1 MKRTP
6 QTEQTHSYPVEWN
19 TVPDLP
25 PVGRRVHLDRT
36 YGALYKVCLDDVWYL
51 IRFSHFGRVYLYD
64 AKKLIVQGDSL
75 GEIQDALERIHGE
88 NEARLHAEITA
99 VQVAIEDLP
108 F

>member
-6 QTEQTHSYPVEWN
+6 VAEQTTAYPSEWN

-25 PVGRRVHLDRT
+25 LVGRRVHLDRT

-64 AKKLIVQGDSL
+64 SKRLLAQGDNL
-75 GEIQDALERIHGE
+75 GQIQDALEQIHGE
-88 NEARLHAEITA
+88 NEAKQQAEIIA